1 MNTQGDTSA
10 IAHATPDSEDNGNPG
25 MAQHDAPPIVGV
37 NGLKGVVEALLF
49 VSGEPLT
56 IDRLLLVLQGASRA
70 EVQEAMTLLQADYRA
85 EGRGLHIV
93 EIAGGYQIVTRV
105 DCAEWIKRLEKAKTG
120 TKLSR
125 SAMETLA
132 IIAYKQPLVRAEIE
146 EIRGVDTAGVL
157 RTLLDRRLIRIIGRK
172 DIPGRPIMYGTSKQF
187 LQAFGLKDL
196 SDLPALRDI
205 KDLGGPDQLLLPDS
219 EAVSHEE
226 SASAMAG
233 QEVHG

>member
-1 MNTQGDTSA
+1 MNTEGGTTA
-10 IAHATPDSEDNGNPG
+10 IAHESPDVEDNRNPHETETIG
-25 MAQHDAPPIVGV
+25 APLLGGV
-37 NGLKGVVEALLF
+37 NGLKGIVEALLF

-56 IDRLLLVLQGASRA
+56 IDRLVLVLGAPRS
-70 EVQEAMTLLQADYRA
+70 EVQEAMTMMQADYRA
-85 EGRGLHIV
+85 EGRGLQIV
-93 EIAGGYQIVTRV
+93 EVAGGYQVVTRA
-105 DCAEWIKRLEKAKTG
+105 DCAVWIKRLEKAKTG
-120 TKLSR
+120 AKLSR

-172 DIPGRPIMYGTSKQF
+172 DIPGRPIIYGTSKQF

-205 KDLGGPDQLLLPDS
+205 KDLGGPDQLLLPET
-219 EAVSHEE
+219 EAVIHDESE
-226 SASAMAG
+226 SAVAR